1 MAHALLSPSSASRW
15 MACPGSAWLCS
26 QIKGDSDGG
35 SFASEGSY
43 AHEIA
48 AALLTGK
55 PLPALPA
62 GLMVDPKEVAKDL
75 EPYLEYV
82 RALPEPR
89 LIEQCLPISQFT
101 GEEGAHGTA
110 DCVALADDELI
121 IVDLKFGRGVKVEAT
136 HNPQL
141 LIYAGAAFSC
151 FDFAADIRKVRM
163 VIVQPRLG
171 NVSEWTLDLPDFK
184 AALGEVRAGAERAL
198 EEVKAGG
205 KGDEVSFRPA
215 RSTCQFCRAAARC
228 TAYAAMVAKATG
240 VPVPVAAVPMIDD
253 IGLAGVLSHVDAV
266 KQWCQRVEEDALATM
281 LAGRKIPGWKLVSG
295 REGPRKWTDEQAAD
309 TLLKGMKLPVDQRYT
324 KKLLTPA
331 QAQKIFKTGGIS
343 ERQWLKLE
351 ALTTRSEA
359 KPVIAPID
367 DKRPEYLKVTAA
379 DLPNV
384 F

>member
-1 MAHALLSPSSASRW
+1 MAHALLSPSSAARW

-26 QIKGDSDGG
+26 QIKGGSDGG
-35 SFASEGSY
+35 SFASEGTY
-43 AHEIA
+43 AHEVA
-48 AALLTGK
+48 AALLNGQ
-55 PLPALPA
+55 PIPARPE
-62 GLMVDPKEVAKDL
+62 GLDTDPEAVANEL
-75 EPYLEYV
+75 TPYLNYV
-82 RALPEPR
+82 RSLPSTR
-89 LIEQCLPISQFT
+89 LIEQCLPISRFT
-101 GEEGAHGTA
+101 GEAGAFGAA
-110 DCVALADDELI
+110 DCVALDGDELI
-121 IVDLKFGRGVKVEAT
+121 VVDLKFGRGVKVEAM

-151 FDFAADIRKVRM
+151 FDFAADIKRVRM
-163 VIVQPRLG
+163 VIVQPRLA
-171 NVSEWTLDLPDFK
+171 NTSEWTLSTKAFK
-184 AALGEVRAGAERAL
+184 EALSEIRICADRAL
-198 EEVKAGG
+198 EQVNTGEAGG
-205 KGDEVSFRPA
+205 EVDLRPA

-240 VPVPVAAVPMIDD
+240 VPVPVAAVPMLDD

-324 KKLLTPA
+324 KKLMTPT
-331 QAQKIFKTGGIS
+331 QALKLFKTGGIS
-343 ERQWLKLE
+343 EHQWLKLE

-359 KPVIAPID
+359 KPAIAPID
-367 DKRPEYLKVTAA
+367 DKRPKYLKVTAA

-384 F
+384 

>member
-26 QIKGDSDGG
+26 QIKADSDGG

-43 AHEIA
+43 AHEVA

-62 GLMVDPKEVAKDL
+62 GLMADPQEIATDL
-75 EPYLEYV
+75 EPYLNYV
-82 RALPEPR
+82 KSLPGPR

-121 IVDLKFGRGVKVEAT
+121 VVDLKFGRGVKVEAP

-151 FDFAADIRKVRM
+151 FDFAADIKRVRM

-184 AALGEVRAGAERAL
+184 AALGEVRRRRARARGG
-198 EEVKAGG
+198 KAGD

-240 VPVPVAAVPMIDD
+240 VKVPGRGRPDDRRQRPRRSPLAPRRREAVVSARGRRRPGDD
-253 IGLAGVLSHVDAV
+253 ARRAKDPRLEARI
-266 KQWCQRVEEDALATM
+266 RT
-281 LAGRKIPGWKLVSG
+281 R
-295 REGPRKWTDEQAAD
+295 RPRKWTDEEAAD

-384 F
+384 

>member
-1 MAHALLSPSSASRW
+1 

-43 AHEIA
+43 AHEVA

-184 AALGEVRAGAERAL
+184 AALGEVRAGGRAR
-198 EEVKAGG
+198 ARGG
-205 KGDEVSFRPA
+205 EGRRQGRRGELQARPEHLSVLP
-215 RSTCQFCRAAARC
+215 RGR
-228 TAYAAMVAKATG
+228 
-240 VPVPVAAVPMIDD
+240 PVH
-253 IGLAGVLSHVDAV
+253 GLRRD
-266 KQWCQRVEEDALATM
+266 
-281 LAGRKIPGWKLVSG
+281 G
-295 REGPRKWTDEQAAD
+295 REGHRRSSPGRGRPDDRRHRPR
-309 TLLKGMKLPVDQRYT
+309 
-324 KKLLTPA
+324 
-331 QAQKIFKTGGIS
+331 
-343 ERQWLKLE
+343 
-351 ALTTRSEA
+351 RSPLA
-359 KPVIAPID
+359 
-367 DKRPEYLKVTAA
+367 R
-379 DLPNV
+379 
-384 F
+384 

>member
-1 MAHALLSPSSASRW
+1 
-15 MACPGSAWLCS
+15 
-26 QIKGDSDGG
+26 
-35 SFASEGSY
+35 
-43 AHEIA
+43 
-48 AALLTGK
+48 
-55 PLPALPA
+55 
-62 GLMVDPKEVAKDL
+62 
-75 EPYLEYV
+75 
-82 RALPEPR
+82 
-89 LIEQCLPISQFT
+89 
-101 GEEGAHGTA
+101 
-110 DCVALADDELI
+110 
-121 IVDLKFGRGVKVEAT
+121 DLKYGRGVKVEAP

-163 VIVQPRLG
+163 VIVQPRLSH
-171 NVSEWTLDLPDFK
+171 VSEWTLWLKDFK
-184 AALGEVRAGAERAL
+184 AALADVRASAERAL
-198 EEVKAGG
+198 EEAKAGD

-240 VPVPVAAVPMIDD
+240 VKVPVAAVPMIDD

-281 LAGRKIPGWKLVSG
+281 LAGRKIPGWKLVTG

-309 TLLKGMKLPVDQRYT
+309 ALLKGMKLPVDQRYT
-324 KKLLTPA
+324 KKLLTPT

-343 ERQWLKLE
+343 ERQWQKLE
-351 ALTTRSEA
+351 ALTVRSEA
-359 KPVIAPID
+359 KPVIAPVD
-367 DKRPEYLKVTAA
+367 DKRPEYVRVTAA